1 MSIVKGTKEF
11 DKAPT
16 VNGVDVLTGAS
27 SVDDLT
33 DVDTTTAAPSV
44 GDKLEW
50 DGSNWVPAAGGAGG
64 DPTADLAEA
73 TDVISTTSSS
83 YVLAASMTLTPAS
96 GTYLVWFSGVC
107 QHSVHI
113 ERLSTAIYSGGT
125 LVSASEREWSGYES
139 QNPPP
144 GYSPFA
150 TYAKVTVNGSEAIE
164 GRFKEMDLGTAR
176 LRQRQLM
183 ILKIA

>member
-1 MSIVKGTKEF
+1 MSIIKGTKEF
-11 DKAPT
+11 KKTPT
-16 VNGVDVLTGAS
+16 VNGAEVLTTATGS
-27 SVDDLT
+27 S
-33 DVDTTTAAPSV
+33 PV
-44 GDKLEW
+44 GDI
-50 DGSNWVPAAGGAGG
+50 
-64 DPTADLAEA
+64 AEA
-73 TDVISTTSSS
+73 TNEISTTSSS

-113 ERLSTAIYSGGT
+113 ERLSTAIYSGGS
-125 LVSASEREWSGYES
+125 LVSASEREWSGYQS
-139 QNPPP
+139 QTPPP

-164 GRFKEMDLGTAR
+164 GRFKEMDAGTAR

-183 ILKIA
+183 ILKVA